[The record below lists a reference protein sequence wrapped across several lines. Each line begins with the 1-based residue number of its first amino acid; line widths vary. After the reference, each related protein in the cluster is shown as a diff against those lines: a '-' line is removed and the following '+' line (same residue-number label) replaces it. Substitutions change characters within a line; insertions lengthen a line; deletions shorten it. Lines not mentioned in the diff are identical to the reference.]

1 MMEVQGLEGVKYQDN
16 LQQRQECAGS
26 DAAIQVD
33 REVDRIY
40 LQTPGKLQVGRGPLE
55 WGPDGSKRDT
65 PCQPGFCALSDVRS
79 HCTGA
84 AGQQRGQSICRRPA
98 SCRWLQIPMVVLQPG
113 LLPSAACCFG
123 P

>member
-1 MMEVQGLEGVKYQDN
+1 MLQVQGLEGVKYQDN

-40 LQTPGKLQVGRGPLE
+40 LHTPSRLQVGADFRDDAAARLQAGP
-55 WGPDGSKRDT
+55 
-65 PCQPGFCALSDVRS
+65 
-79 HCTGA
+79 
-84 AGQQRGQSICRRPA
+84 
-98 SCRWLQIPMVVLQPG
+98 
-113 LLPSAACCFG
+113 LPSAACCCR